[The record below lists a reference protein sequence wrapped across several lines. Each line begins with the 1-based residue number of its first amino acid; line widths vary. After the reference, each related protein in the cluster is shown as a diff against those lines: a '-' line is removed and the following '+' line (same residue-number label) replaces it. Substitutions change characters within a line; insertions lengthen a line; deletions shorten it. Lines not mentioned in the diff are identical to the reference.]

1 MLFVMKSFLP
11 LPNLDK
17 VCHSHERWFKERG
30 QAWDKEEGEA
40 RAEGMWPWKASGG
53 ENGLRSHMREH
64 HGHLSVGCGLS
75 RGQNRLCLDVKG

>member
-30 QAWDKEEGEA
+30 QARDKEEGEA
-40 RAEGMWPWKASGG
+40 RSEGMWPWKASGG
-53 ENGLRSHMREH
+53 EN
-64 HGHLSVGCGLS
+64 
-75 RGQNRLCLDVKG
+75 RG